1 MLVWFVL
8 LLMGSAIVYNILG
21 LVYKSPAFLMLSFLI
36 SVFLVYAGGFYTVD
50 VVSNGTVLQLTERNL
65 MWFFGS
71 VMTVINGVFAFIFA
85 TTDFSREVERRWKG

>member
-1 MLVWFVL
+1 VLVWFIL

-36 SVFLVYAGGFYTVD
+36 SVFLVYAGGFYTVS
-50 VVSNGTVLQLTERNL
+50 VPTGGVLLQVKEREL

-71 VMTVINGVFAFIFA
+71 VMTVINGVFAVIFA
-85 TTDFSREVERRWKG
+85 TTDFSREVERRWKS